1 MRISTFR
8 IFFMTL
14 AWMVLAFLL
23 LPILVVIPVSL
34 TDTSYIGLPK
44 EHLSFQH
51 YVAYFQDP
59 RWLAATWTSIWIGIV
74 VAICATA
81 LGTAF
86 AIGCWNLS
94 NRASTIAR
102 WILITPILV
111 PPVVQSLGFYR
122 FWVTLGLI
130 DTHGGV
136 ILAHTLLALPYVS
149 ISVFAALANL
159 DRRIPQA
166 ARSLGA
172 SVWQTSWKVVMPAA
186 YPGMITG
193 AIFAFIVSFDEI
205 VGVLFITVR
214 NVSTLP
220 KKIWEGIQES
230 IDPTIASVATM
241 LVLLTLIV
249 TGYGIFRNREFRQ

>member
-1 MRISTFR
+1 MHNRSFFR
-8 IFFMTL
+8 IFMQTG
-14 AWMVLAFLL
+14 AWLILAFLL
-23 LPILVVIPVSL
+23 LPMLVVIPVSL
-34 TDTSYIGLPK
+34 TDKSYISLPQDGL
-44 EHLSFQH
+44 SMQH
-51 YVAYFQDP
+51 YTNYFTSAEWLWATGTSLFIGVGVA
-59 RWLAATWTSIWIGIV
+59 L
-74 VAICATA
+74 CATV

-86 AIGCWNLS
+86 AIGCWFLS
-94 NRASTIAR
+94 DRMSTIAR

-122 FWVTLGLI
+122 FWVQLGLI
-130 DTHGGV
+130 DTYTGV

-172 SVWQTSWKVVMPAA
+172 SVWTTVISVVVPAA
-186 YPGMITG
+186 KPGMMAG

-214 NVSTLP
+214 NVQTLP
-220 KKIWEGIQES
+220 KMIWQGIQDN
-230 IDPTIASVATM
+230 IDPTIAAVATVLTVIT
-241 LVLLTLIV
+241 LVLMAVGAL
-249 TGYGIFRNREFRQ
+249 RKS